1 MSGKEREPEP
11 RGAPGDDP
19 IFESERSAGFGRILK
34 RYFLT
39 GLLVL
44 LPGTISVFVLW
55 RLFFAL
61 DRILGQLIDRYTGY
75 HVPGVGLVALFAII
89 IGIGAIASNIF
100 GRRLIRVVERLVERI
115 PIIRW
120 IYRTT
125 KQLFSTVLEDRST
138 SFRKVVLVPFPHK
151 GIYSVA
157 FLTSSS
163 SGVVD
168 RVLGKRFVSVFLPT
182 TPNPTSGYFLMVP
195 EDEVIPLDIS
205 VNDGLKLIITAG
217 ALSDDV
223 AAQFTGERTDDA

>member
-1 MSGKEREPEP
+1 MNVEKREPEP
-11 RGAPGDDP
+11 TAASGGDLLFKP
-19 IFESERSAGFGRILK
+19 ERPAGFGRVLK

-44 LPGTISVFVLW
+44 LPATISVFVLW

-61 DRILGQLIDRYTGY
+61 DRILGQLIDHYTGR
-75 HVPGVGLVALFAII
+75 HVPGVGLIALLAII
-89 IGIGAIASNIF
+89 IGIGAVASNIF
-100 GRRLIRVVERLVERI
+100 GRRMIRALERLVERI
-115 PIIRW
+115 PILRW

-125 KQLFSTVLEDRST
+125 KQLFSTVLEDRSG

-168 RVLGKRFVSVFLPT
+168 QVLGKRFVSVFLPT

-217 ALSDDV
+217 ALSNDV
-223 AAQFTGERTDDA
+223 ASESAWGKTSDA